1 MEEQKL
7 SSDFQNAE
15 QPAARQSVDSF
26 IKIAPDLRYG
36 DRHGTLVGDL
46 FAFGGTPAL
55 NLLNLLS
62 IAAASPRHRDLT
74 LAELRNSTRGGR
86 DDPSCAPR
94 RG

>member
-1 MEEQKL
+1 VEEQKL
-7 SSDFQNAE
+7 SSNFQNAE
-15 QPAARQSVDSF
+15 QPAARQSVDYF

-36 DRHGTLVGDL
+36 DRHGTLAGDV
-46 FAFGGTPAL
+46 FAFGGTPA
-55 NLLNLLS
+55 LNLLS

-74 LAELRNSTRGGR
+74 LAEFRNSTRGGR